1 MAQAKDKDLSE
12 KEKSLSEENVLMNKN
27 VGFSH
32 NCSIE
37 WAKNEYVLGYTKP
50 RS

>member
-12 KEKSLSEENVLMNKN
+12 EEKSLSEENVLMNKN
-27 VGFSH
+27 VGFGH
-32 NCSIE
+32 NDSIE
-37 WAKNEYVLGYTKP
+37 WAKNEYVLSYTKP